1 VDPLATL
8 ASPLALLLLIVT
20 LGYILTC
27 AIWPYQPCPR
37 CHGTAKLSAPFGRT
51 FRICRRCRGTGLRLR
66 LGRRIWNHLR
76 HHHTTQRTE
85 RESA

>member
-1 VDPLATL
+1 MDPLATL
-8 ASPLALLLLIVT
+8 ASPLVLLLLVVT
-20 LGYILTC
+20 FGYILAC

-37 CHGTAKLSAPFGRT
+37 CHGTGKLRAPFGRAL
-51 FRICRRCRGTGLRLR
+51 RICGRCRGTGLRLR

-76 HHHTTQRTE
+76 RHHTAQRTG